1 MRDAGLPPG
10 WREAKLGELG
20 SFSRG
25 RGGTKADEDPNG
37 MPCIRYGDLYTHHD
51 CIVRSFA
58 SSISL
63 ASASSYTRLQHGDVV
78 FAGSGETFEEIG
90 KAAAYCGDAPAYAGA
105 DTIIF
110 RPGPDLLPHFAGY
123 AVNCDIAN
131 AHKSRMGQGSSV
143 IHIGSDHLAQMP
155 FKLPPREQQQRIAE
169 ILSTVGEAIE
179 QTEALIAKTQQIK
192 AGLMRDL
199 FTRGVAAD
207 GQLRPPRDEAP
218 LLYQESSL
226 GWIPKEWAIRPLREC
241 LFENP
246 TNGIYKPADQI
257 GRGTL
262 LVGQTAFTEERS
274 VDFSLARRAVIGV
287 DELRRYSLAQGNIL
301 LSRVFATLE
310 GVGQPTL
317 VPALPEPAV
326 YESNMMRLRVD
337 TSTIKPRLLF
347 EWLRAHRAR
356 RLIVAGANASNQ
368 SSINQQVL
376 NPLPVLVPQSHEQER
391 MLSLIEGDDERAA
404 CERESLIKLRGVKI
418 ALMQDLLT
426 GRVPVAVET
435 KPKTGKVAANV

>member
-1 MRDAGLPPG
+1 MRRPLQDLADVHYGKSPNEVVHEDGSIPVVGTGGVYGRAVRPLFLGPAIVVPRKGSLGNPQYMSGPFWAVDTTYAVLPKRG
-10 WREAKLGELG
+10 VHARWLHYNLDLFDLTKLNEATGVPSISRDWLYRIEFEDPGEL
-20 SFSRG
+20 S
-25 RGGTKADEDPNG
+25 
-37 MPCIRYGDLYTHHD
+37 
-51 CIVRSFA
+51 
-58 SSISL
+58 
-63 ASASSYTRLQHGDVV
+63 
-78 FAGSGETFEEIG
+78 
-90 KAAAYCGDAPAYAGA
+90 
-105 DTIIF
+105 
-110 RPGPDLLPHFAGY
+110 
-123 AVNCDIAN
+123 
-131 AHKSRMGQGSSV
+131 
-143 IHIGSDHLAQMP
+143 
-155 FKLPPREQQQRIAE
+155 QQRVAE
-169 ILSTVGEAIE
+169 ILSTVDEAIE

-199 FTRGVAAD
+199 FTRGVTAD